1 MVSWWRLSSWE
12 AFDSALIPRG
22 GIEQG
27 EGEEGAPIPI
37 FSKLFP
43 VASLF
48 HNFLQFYSLLDTSLN
63 IISKAILPT
72 SIDIVMP
79 GCQNTWIIS
88 DICLFVDTSTI
99 FS

>member
-27 EGEEGAPIPI
+27 EGEEGTQTPI
-37 FSKLFP
+37 FSKLLP

-48 HNFLQFYSLLDTSLN
+48 HIFLHFYSLLDTSLN
-63 IISKAILPT
+63 IISKAILP
-72 SIDIVMP
+72 ILNDIAM
-79 GCQNTWIIS
+79 
-88 DICLFVDTSTI
+88 LFSKEYLDRPKTT
-99 FS
+99 